1 MTEREVSE
9 SPLTLEDARNHMRR
23 IADARDWGQ
32 YHTPLNLQ
40 LALVGEV
47 GELCEIFQWKS
58 FCKPSLLSE
67 EERSHLGQE
76 LSDVIAYSTRLADR
90 CGIDL
95 AASLTLTVNN
105 KLLLN
110 CCCSHEENKPWVNL
124 SFDNVSLPSTH
135 AVARGYPRHMCLLL
149 SAAVGN
155 LSRIFSEKNELQC
168 DIGLPGWTI
177 EDRTLIATSLA
188 SIIFSVV
195 SIAGVVLISQS
206 LLSNN
211 NVEPFPSLRLVLF

>member
-95 AASLTLTVNN
+95 AASLTLT
-105 KLLLN
+105 
-110 CCCSHEENKPWVNL
+110 
-124 SFDNVSLPSTH
+124 
-135 AVARGYPRHMCLLL
+135 
-149 SAAVGN
+149 AVGN